1 MQRLKIDEQSSPISG
16 KLPLYRAENR
26 ETQDELFIEMLEV
39 MLNPK
44 FHVL

>member
-1 MQRLKIDEQSSPISG
+1 MQRLEIEEQSSPISG
-16 KLPLYRAENR
+16 KPPLCRAENR
-26 ETQDELFIEMLEV
+26 ETQNELNIEMLGV